1 MYNDITGII
10 LSGGKSKRMG
20 VNKSLLMI
28 ENKTIIEIVC
38 NIMSNLFSELLLI
51 TNEPELYKFLRL
63 KTFKD
68 IFPGKGPLAGIH
80 SGLVHSKTQKNFIL
94 SCDMPLIT
102 VDMINTIINFKKD
115 SFITVAKANGY
126 IQQLCGVY
134 DECCLQETEKLLE
147 ESLSNE
153 NRNAQ
158 QGKRGC
164 KVLQLIK
171 EVDAD
176 IFDAEALPFYNK
188 DLFFNMNTMDDF
200 AYVKKKLL
208 NKSDG

>member
-20 VNKSLLMI
+20 VNKSLI
-28 ENKTIIEIVC
+28 KVGGKTIIEVVQDKI
-38 NIMSNLFSELLLI
+38 SKLFKELLVI
-51 TNEPELYKFLRL
+51 TNEPELYEFLNL
-63 KTFKD
+63 KTYKD

-80 SGLVHSKTQKNFIL
+80 SGLVHSKTQKTFII

-102 VDMINTIINFKKD
+102 DEMIHTIINYKKD
-115 SFITVAKANGY
+115 SPITVAKADGY

-134 DECCLQETEKLLE
+134 DKCCLSKAEELLE
-147 ESLSNE
+147 SSLSDE
-153 NRNAQ
+153 NRNTQ
-158 QGKRGC
+158 QEKRGC

-171 EVDAD
+171 DVDAE
-176 IFDAEALPFYNK
+176 ILDAETLPFYTK

-200 AYVKKKLL
+200 IYVKKKLL
-208 NKSDG
+208 KESDD

>member
-20 VNKSLLMI
+20 ANKSLLKVGS
-28 ENKTIIEIVC
+28 KTIIEIVQDKL
-38 NIMSNLFSELLLI
+38 SKLFKELLI
-51 TNEPELYKFLRL
+51 VTNEPELYQFLNL
-63 KTFKD
+63 KIYKD

-80 SGLVHSKTQKNFIL
+80 SGLVHSKTQKIFIL

-102 VDMINTIINFKKD
+102 ADMITTIINYKKD
-115 SFITVAKANGY
+115 SFITVAKADGY

-134 DECCLQETEKLLE
+134 DKCCLSEVGKLLE
-147 ESLSNE
+147 ESLSSE
-153 NRNAQ
+153 NRNTNQ
-158 QGKRGC
+158 EKRGC

-171 EVDAD
+171 GT
-176 IFDAEALPFYNK
+176 DAEILDAKALPSYNK

-200 AYVKKKLL
+200 TYVKKKLL
-208 NKSDG
+208 NVSDE

>member
-1 MYNDITGII
+1 
-10 LSGGKSKRMG
+10 
-20 VNKSLLMI
+20 
-28 ENKTIIEIVC
+28 
-38 NIMSNLFSELLLI
+38 MSNLFSELLLI

-134 DECCLQETEKLLE
+134 DKCCLPKAENLLKENHINESRNTQQE
-147 ESLSNE
+147 
-153 NRNAQ
+153 
-158 QGKRGC
+158 KRGC

-188 DLFFNMNTMDDF
+188 ALFFNMNTMDGF

-208 NKSDG
+208 NKSEG